1 MILDC
6 CATGMAKGLSGLH
19 FVKILRL
26 VQVLHFVKILRF
38 ARDDKAGNYML
49 AWPV

>member
-1 MILDC
+1 
-6 CATGMAKGLSGLH
+6 MAKGMSELH

-38 ARDDKAGNYML
+38 AQDDKAEKYVQ